1 MDDADLTILVCT
13 LLGQMPGWAWR
24 PDGPEYGPA
33 EVGLIYG
40 ALTAEP
46 DRLVGVRV
54 TGGSD
59 DPIVF
64 NSQRQLQLRF
74 RGRPGRRDDADRMAG
89 AALDQLDG
97 LTRFAGISFA
107 ERISFGPFGAD
118 TNAREERTDNYQI
131 DLDNPEAT
139 PS

>member
-1 MDDADLTILVCT
+1 MDDADLTILVAT
-13 LLGQMPGWAWR
+13 VLAQIPGWAWR
-24 PDGPEYGPA
+24 PDGPAYSAG
-33 EVGLIYG
+33 EVGMMYG

-46 DRLVGVRV
+46 DRLVGIRV

-59 DPIVF
+59 EPIVF
-64 NSQRQLQLRF
+64 NSRRQLQLRF
-74 RGRPGRRDDADRMAG
+74 RGRPGVRDDADRMAG
-89 AALDQLDG
+89 QACAELDG

-107 ERISFGPFGAD
+107 ERISFGPLGAD